1 MLSRKFQESDLIT
14 LSFRWQ
20 WNIQEDVTSK
30 GIDSEL
36 NKAEHVMGRKTH
48 GTGIA
53 QIVIE
58 DMWKDETS
66 GKRIEENM
74 RG

>member
-48 GTGIA
+48 GTGIDR
-53 QIVIE
+53 IVIE